1 MEEAE
6 RDCVATGITDI
17 RFVCSITLHCYIRAD
32 DFRHICGGYLYGKY
46 YPQQMGNFNAVD
58 MDETVDIGVTRHG
71 EAVQINRHY
80 AEADLVVYA
89 NVNYVSMAA
98 GTIPLL
104 LYFVFL
110 SPHPLLIPP
119 LPHLSLSFSLPACTN
134 QLLPLWLCVKVL
146 WFMRGP
152 FGLLQVTAGETQA
165 VHERTLAA
173 IYRDKVMDIDGQADI
188 LILAPSALGSYT
200 KDTYLNPLL
209 VNTYALGYYYNMYVD
224 DVPLLKEGGC
234 VIVEHDMQYEWSSP
248 AHDAYRRLF
257 EEVLAVAPGL
267 DEFERFQQQFVHDK
281 RLNDIYRR
289 GLGPAAV
296 HGIYM
301 YTWAAHG
308 MDKVLAVA
316 PGLDEFER
324 YQQQFVQDE
333 HLNDIYRQGLGPA
346 AVHRFYMYM
355 WAAHGMDKVG
365 KVYVVGAKDPRGP
378 AVLCWEMAD
387 TTQDAVDQAQ
397 VFLGNSKAAV
407 TYLRCPPVGYVR
419 VHTEGQGEGSAAE
432 QAQGEVLQA
441 VSKHQ

>member
-1 MEEAE
+1 MRRPDVRQLIMEEAE

-71 EAVQINRHY
+71 EAV
-80 AEADLVVYA
+80 
-89 NVNYVSMAA
+89 
-98 GTIPLL
+98 
-104 LYFVFL
+104 
-110 SPHPLLIPP
+110 
-119 LPHLSLSFSLPACTN
+119 
-134 QLLPLWLCVKVL
+134 
-146 WFMRGP
+146 
-152 FGLLQVTAGETQA
+152 QVTAGETQA

-308 MDKVLAVA
+308 MDKV
-316 PGLDEFER
+316 
-324 YQQQFVQDE
+324 
-333 HLNDIYRQGLGPA
+333 
-346 AVHRFYMYM
+346 
-355 WAAHGMDKVG
+355 G

-387 TTQDAVDQAQ
+387 TTQDAVDQVMPHAMPTPMPTPMPMPMP
-397 VFLGNSKAAV
+397 VPMPVPMFMFASRATYHTAAFKPCILWPLYSSHFPPPSL
-407 TYLRCPPVGYVR
+407 TLSLSLTSLHPSLPLCPPPLFSPLSALSLRPSPHSLIPPGAGVL
-419 VHTEGQGEGSAAE
+419 GQQQGGSDVSAVSPGGLCARAHGGAGGRQCCGAGARGGTAGSE
-432 QAQGEVLQA
+432 QAPVMLLSGFSPAL
-441 VSKHQ
+441 